1 MGGEICGRC
10 DVGCV
15 MCGRRDVWEGCVEEG
30 CGRSDV
36 WGGGMCGRDV
46 WRRDV
51 GGVMC
56 GEE

>member
-30 CGRSDV
+30 CVEEGCGRSDV
-36 WGGGMCGRDV
+36 WGGGM
-46 WRRDV
+46 W
-51 GGVMC
+51 
-56 GEE
+56 EE